1 MLQDILWVE
10 KYRPKKIDDVILP
23 KELKKTFVK
32 FVEQKEIPNLI
43 LSGGSG
49 VGKTTIARA
58 MLEELNANYI
68 VINGSLHGNIDT
80 LRNDIQNFA
89 STMSFTGDRKY
100 VILDEGDYLNAQSTQ
115 PALRNFM
122 EEFSSNCG
130 FIITCNFLNRIIKPL
145 HSRCSVI
152 NFTIQSKQKAKL
164 AFSFL
169 NRLKNILSLENISY
183 DEKVLAQLIMKYFPD
198 WRRVLNECQ
207 RHSYSGSINDEI
219 LSNVKDVSLDS
230 LVKAMK
236 EKNFSSMRKWV
247 SENLDNDVNEIFKNL
262 YERFIKNIKPNS
274 VPQFILHLAK
284 YQYQSAFV
292 ADQEVNI
299 VALLTEVMADCEV
312 INE

>member
-23 KELKKTFVK
+23 KDLKETFIK

-164 AFSFL
+164 AFNFL
-169 NRLKNILSLENISY
+169 NRLKNILSSENISY
-183 DEKVLAQLIMKYFPD
+183 DEKVLAQLIMKFFPD

-207 RHSYSGSINDEI
+207 RHSYSGSITDEI
-219 LSNVKDVSLDS
+219 LNNVKDISLDS

-262 YERFIKNIKPNS
+262 YEKFIRNIKPNS

-299 VALLTEVMADCEV
+299 VAFLTEVMADCEV

>member
-10 KYRPKKIDDVILP
+10 KYRPKKIDEVILP
-23 KELKKTFVK
+23 ENLKKTFSK

-58 MLEELNANYI
+58 VLEELNANYI
-68 VINGSLHGNIDT
+68 VINGSLNGNIDT

-130 FIITCNFLNRIIKPL
+130 FIITCNFLNRIINPL

-152 NFTIQSKQKAKL
+152 NFKINSKEKAKL

-207 RHSYSGSINDEI
+207 RHSYDGNIGKDI
-219 LSNVKDVSLDS
+219 LQDVKDISLAP
-230 LVKAMK
+230 LVKSMH

-247 SENLDNDVNEIFKNL
+247 SENLDNDVNEVFKNL
-262 YERFIKNIKPNS
+262 YENFIKQLKPNS
-274 VPQFILHLAK
+274 VPQFVLHLAK

-292 ADQEVNI
+292 ADQEVNM
-299 VALLTEVMADCEV
+299 VAFLTEVMADCEV
-312 INE
+312 SGG